1 MTSNHDEKP
10 LPILLSRCAKPQ
22 LAPQGAEVFF
32 EKTQVMFGD
41 KRQLLKQTATT
52 KQAEAAGGLAP
63 EFRIKHHHRYRQ
75 VALAVTSIFAAKVG
89 CQQGATTAQAGTAAT
104 ESRVSAIMSFVRKK
118 CPSVRLVMG
127 K

>member
-10 LPILLSRCAKPQ
+10 LAILLSRCAKPQ

-52 KQAEAAGGLAP
+52 KQAEAEGLGGLAP
-63 EFRIKHHHRYRQ
+63 EFRIKHHHRHRQ
-75 VALAVTSIFAAKVG
+75 VALAVTSIFAAKV
-89 CQQGATTAQAGTAAT
+89 AAQ
-104 ESRVSAIMSFVRKK
+104 
-118 CPSVRLVMG
+118 
-127 K
+127 